1 MDGTGGKSIRDR
13 VEARFFDPKDP
24 FGTTVITN
32 RLAAEFTADP
42 GGRVQTT
49 ERRLRTIIAQAA
61 ELGANQHRAFVE
73 AERVEGERRAA
84 AAWPS
89 PRWREG
95 LRRLYLVTLGAWGL
109 GLAAFVAAQ
118 LDRRPAIS
126 VETAFAQWAW
136 GMVIPA
142 AAVFALYR
150 ACVWIGRGFRRPR
163 APRA

>member
-95 LRRLYLVTLGAWGL
+95 LRRLYLVTLGSWGVGL
-109 GLAAFVAAQ
+109 GVLAVS
-118 LDRRPAIS
+118 LLERRPYMAA
-126 VETAFAQWAW
+126 ETAIAQWAW
-136 GMVIPA
+136 GMAIPA
-142 AAVFALYR
+142 AAVFGLYR
-150 ACVWIGRGFRRPR
+150 AVIWIGRGFRRGM